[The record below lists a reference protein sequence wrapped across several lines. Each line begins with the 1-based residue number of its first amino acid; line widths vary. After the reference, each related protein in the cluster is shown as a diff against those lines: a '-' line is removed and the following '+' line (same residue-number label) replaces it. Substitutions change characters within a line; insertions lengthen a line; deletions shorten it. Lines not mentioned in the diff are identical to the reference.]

1 MRVPIFS
8 FKFEFE
14 FEFEFEFA
22 GQGIKKLQFFV
33 GLDTIWSFFFWKEK
47 KNGREVLIESE

>member
-8 FKFEFE
+8 FK